1 MTAGQGPEIHFNDA
15 ASLARGVS
23 FVKAVSRNQRILKA
37 EGERHPVAVAAAA
50 NRHPIA
56 VNADAGRPVQQ
67 EIHKRPPSPFGR
79 PYSKGV
85 LFQEE
90 AINFLCGVPQASDLN
105 SATGHPAL
113 PPTSPRP
120 GQGGFFHS
128 RPSPPRRER
137 RRATPQAP
145 TPGSPPTLSERRA

>member
-1 MTAGQGPEIHFNDA
+1 MIGWGRAEIHFNDA
-15 ASLARGVS
+15 ANLARGVS

-105 SATGHPAL
+105 SASGHPA
-113 PPTSPRP
+113 PPPIPPDP
-120 GQGGFFHS
+120 GGCGFFHS
-128 RPSPPRRER
+128 RPSPGRER
-137 RRATPQAP
+137 RRVTPQAP
-145 TPGSPPTLSERRA
+145 TPGSPPTFSERRA

>member
-1 MTAGQGPEIHFNDA
+1 MTTGLGAEIHFNDA

-37 EGERHPVAVAAAA
+37 EGERHPVAVAGPTR
-50 NRHPIA
+50 RHA
-56 VNADAGRPVQQ
+56 VAVDHSVQRPVQQ

-137 RRATPQAP
+137 RRVTPQAP
-145 TPGSPPTLSERRA
+145 TPGSPPTFSERRA